1 MYIHK
6 TKTGSETLCACWPN
20 EKCVICLLKR
30 HSNRQ
35 TNVNNSG
42 GRGVGNKR
50 PLHRPASSNRP
61 WTPREGANEHFST
74 SYVSTFTL
82 YILWSWNMYSNMLCT
97 IFVSLSKDAK
107 LNTGSCYDSHEKARA
122 AVTSKQSHPPEASA
136 GEASLFLLQEVS
148 HFRRLI
154 KRIW

>member
-50 PLHRPASSNRP
+50 PLHGPASSNRS
-61 WTPREGANEHFST
+61 WTKGRMSILAQVMFLPLH
-74 SYVSTFTL
+74 STFFDHGTC
-82 YILWSWNMYSNMLCT
+82 IRTCCVQFSFHSVKTQSWIREVATTATKRPEQQLRVN
-97 IFVSLSKDAK
+97 
-107 LNTGSCYDSHEKARA
+107 SHTPLRP
-122 AVTSKQSHPPEASA
+122 QPERRVY
-136 GEASLFLLQEVS
+136 FY
-148 HFRRLI
+148 FRRCHI
-154 KRIW
+154 SGG